1 MSTYLYICTASPLLA
16 WNLFVLN
23 HFTRD
28 HKNSVQS
35 GEFICSNS
43 KILYQNVCMYYYFL
57 IGSCEK
63 NLVSHQQDRH
73 DSDLLNEL
81 ESLELKG
88 NIKIDESAGS
98 TKCMI

>member
-1 MSTYLYICTASPLLA
+1 MASPLLA

-28 HKNSVQS
+28 HKNSAQS
-35 GEFICSNS
+35 EEFICSNS
-43 KILYQNVCMYYYFL
+43 KILYQNVCMYYFL
-57 IGSCEK
+57 IGSCEN
-63 NLVSHQQDRH
+63 NLVPHQQDRH